1 MDKRQLIRMVCS
13 FVVPPVLVLLL
24 FTMAIG
30 LFILPSTENALMQ
43 RKKDTVRAVVATATS
58 IIERHA
64 EAVRH
69 GEIAL
74 AEAQQLALA
83 EMRAVRFGGE
93 MQEYLWIT
101 DQQPVMLM
109 HPYYPELEGTLLNTY
124 SDPGGKKLFVDAVEL
139 TSEHHEGFIDYIWTK
154 GRDGEVLA
162 PKLSYVKLVKPWG
175 WVIGSGIYLDDVR
188 EEIRAVTLQLLMIS
202 IAIGAIA
209 LLLLLF
215 VITRG
220 WRSER
225 GRYLA
230 EEELIR
236 SREQYRALAHAA
248 DEMTLL
254 VIDGVVAGANRK
266 SCENLGMDESELI
279 GRNFIGL
286 VGDAAG
292 QAMIQAME
300 SWDNIA
306 PVETVLRGKEREL
319 RTLLSAERA
328 VVHNGPAILYTGYP
342 LLRDGRQENC
352 PTVLDLLEKSG
363 FALLILDNPHS
374 GRVVYSDANLKKLLS
389 AEDGQSLLGRPLT
402 ALFDEAEGKRLLFQL
417 QEEKQACRVK
427 LTLPGEP
434 GHQLLVWALLSERER
449 AARGQVALL
458 ILDDSAA
465 KRAQQRTDLLL
476 AACLS
481 PERALAGASHLP
493 ANGEDFYYAAT
504 VIRHAVQ
511 SGLHG
516 EKATAIAD
524 RAIDRVFQDAVNRAI
539 DRLGSPPCAYALLA
553 MGSIGRREAML
564 NPDQDTGVIYPAG
577 NDQDAHREYFR
588 QFGRQVTEYAAAA
601 GLPPCKAGNCAENP
615 EWCLSDVAWQR
626 LFTGWINSSSPED
639 LLKVNIFFDLRN
651 VTGDASLTSRLR
663 QKIFGQV
670 EARPIFLYYLAQT
683 TLDFHLP
690 ADIFGRLRT
699 RGSSG
704 SEINLKGMM
713 LHYVNFARIYT
724 LQHGIA
730 ETNTISRLEALA
742 AGGLLPRDLLQDTLD
757 AWKFLL
763 QIRFANQVAVEAK
776 NFSQKNLIL
785 LEELSPWQESIL
797 KMAANQVSSLQQR
810 LSLDFTRMS

>member
-1 MDKRQLIRMVCS
+1 MDQRQLLRMVCS
-13 FVVPPVLVLLL
+13 FVVPPVMVLLL

-58 IIERHA
+58 ILERHA
-64 EAVRH
+64 EAVHH
-69 GEIAL
+69 GEVSL
-74 AEAQQLALA
+74 AVAQQQALA

-93 MQEYLWIT
+93 KQEYLWIT
-101 DQQPVMLM
+101 DQQPMMLM
-109 HPYYPELEGTLLNTY
+109 HPYYPELEGTELSTY
-124 SDPGGKKLFVDAVEL
+124 SDTQGKRLFVDAVDL
-139 TSEHHEGFIDYIWTK
+139 TNLQREGFIDYMWTK
-154 GRDGEVLA
+154 SRNSEVLA
-162 PKLSYVKLVKPWG
+162 PKLSYVKLVEPWG
-175 WVIGSGIYLDDVR
+175 WIIGSGIYLDDVR
-188 EEIRAVTLQLLMIS
+188 EEIRGVTLQLLLIS
-202 IAIGAIA
+202 LAIGGIA

-215 VITRG
+215 VISRG

-230 EEELIR
+230 EEALIR

-279 GRNFIGL
+279 GKNFVGL

-306 PVETVLRGKEREL
+306 PVETLLRGKEREL
-319 RTLLSAERA
+319 RTLLAAERA

-352 PTVLDLLEKSG
+352 PAVLDLLQKNG
-363 FALLILDNPHS
+363 FTLLIVDNPHS
-374 GRVVYSDANLKKLLS
+374 GRIVHIDSNLENLLS
-389 AEDGQSLLGRPLT
+389 PQGGQPLLGKPLT
-402 ALFDEAEGKRLLFQL
+402 SLFDAAEGKRLLLQL
-417 QEEKQACRVK
+417 QEEKQACRVR

-434 GHQLLVWALLSERER
+434 GRHLLVWALLLDGER
-449 AARGQVALL
+449 AARGQVAML
-458 ILDDSAA
+458 IVDDSAA
-465 KRAQQRTDLLL
+465 KRAEQRTDRLL
-476 AACLS
+476 AAYLS
-481 PERALAGASHLP
+481 PERVLVGGNQLP
-493 ANGEDFYYAAT
+493 ACDNDFYHAAT

-516 EKATAIAD
+516 QEATAIAD
-524 RAIDRVFQDAVNRAI
+524 RAIDRVFQSAVNRAI
-539 DRLGSPPCAYALLA
+539 ETLGPPPCAYALLT
-553 MGSIGRREAML
+553 MGSIGRHEAML
-564 NPDQDTGVIYPAG
+564 NPDQDTGVIFLAG
-577 NDQDAHREYFR
+577 NGRDERGEYFR
-588 QFGRQVTEYAAAA
+588 QFGRQVTDFAAAA

-615 EWCLSDVAWQR
+615 DWCQSDVAWQR

-639 LLKVNIFFDLRN
+639 LLKVNIFFDLRS
-651 VTGDASLTSRLR
+651 VTGDAALTRRLR
-663 QKIFGQV
+663 REIFAQV

-690 ADIFGRLRT
+690 ADFFGRLRT

-704 SEINLKGMM
+704 SEVNLKGMM

-742 AGGLLPRDLLQDTLD
+742 AGALLPRDLLQDTLD

-763 QIRFANQVAVEAK
+763 QIRFANQVMVEEK

-785 LEELSPWQESIL
+785 LEELSPWQESML
-797 KMAANQVSSLQQR
+797 KMAASQVSSLQKR
-810 LSLDFTRMS
+810 LSIDFTRMS

>member
-1 MDKRQLIRMVCS
+1 
-13 FVVPPVLVLLL
+13 
-24 FTMAIG
+24 
-30 LFILPSTENALMQ
+30 
-43 RKKDTVRAVVATATS
+43 
-58 IIERHA
+58 
-64 EAVRH
+64 
-69 GEIAL
+69 
-74 AEAQQLALA
+74 
-83 EMRAVRFGGE
+83 
-93 MQEYLWIT
+93 
-101 DQQPVMLM
+101 
-109 HPYYPELEGTLLNTY
+109 
-124 SDPGGKKLFVDAVEL
+124 
-139 TSEHHEGFIDYIWTK
+139 
-154 GRDGEVLA
+154 
-162 PKLSYVKLVKPWG
+162 
-175 WVIGSGIYLDDVR
+175 
-188 EEIRAVTLQLLMIS
+188 
-202 IAIGAIA
+202 
-209 LLLLLF
+209 
-215 VITRG
+215 
-220 WRSER
+220 
-225 GRYLA
+225 
-230 EEELIR
+230 
-236 SREQYRALAHAA
+236 
-248 DEMTLL
+248 
-254 VIDGVVAGANRK
+254 
-266 SCENLGMDESELI
+266 
-279 GRNFIGL
+279 
-286 VGDAAG
+286 
-292 QAMIQAME
+292 ME

-342 LLRDGRQENC
+342 LLREGRLENC
-352 PTVLDLLEKSG
+352 PTVLDLLQRGG

-374 GRVVYSDANLKKLLS
+374 GRIVHSDANLEKLLKS
-389 AEDGQSLLGRPLT
+389 EDGQSLLGRPLT
-402 ALFDEAEGKRLLFQL
+402 ALFDEAEGKRLLLQL
-417 QEEKQACRVK
+417 QEERQAFRVR
-427 LTLPGEP
+427 LTLPGDP

-458 ILDDSAA
+458 ILDDSVA
-465 KRAQQRTDLLL
+465 KRAQQRTDRLL
-476 AACLS
+476 AAYLS
-481 PERALAGASHLP
+481 PEKVLTGGSHLP
-493 ANGEDFYYAAT
+493 ANGEDFYHAAT

-539 DRLGSPPCAYALLA
+539 DRLGPPPSVYALLA

-577 NDQDAHREYFR
+577 NGQDARREYFH

-615 EWCLSDVAWQR
+615 DWCLNDVAWQR

-639 LLKVNIFFDLRN
+639 LLKVNIFFDLRS
-651 VTGDASLTSRLR
+651 VIGDAALTRRLR
-663 QKIFGQV
+663 REIFAQV

-730 ETNTISRLEALA
+730 ETNTISRLKALA
-742 AGGLLPRDLLQDTLD
+742 ADRLLPRDLLQDTLD

-763 QIRFANQVAVEAK
+763 QIRFANQVAVEEK

>member
-58 IIERHA
+58 ILERHA

-93 MQEYLWIT
+93 KQEYLWVT
-101 DQQPVMLM
+101 DQQPMMLM
-109 HPYYPELEGTLLNTY
+109 HPYYPELEKTLLDNY
-124 SDPGGKKLFVDAVEL
+124 SDSRGKRLFVDAVEL
-139 TSEHHEGFIDYIWTK
+139 TGQQQEGFIDYMWTK
-154 GRDGEVLA
+154 GRNSEVLA

-188 EEIRAVTLQLLMIS
+188 TEIRAVTLQLLLIS
-202 IAIGAIA
+202 VAIGVIA

-215 VITRG
+215 VIHRG

-266 SCENLGMDESELI
+266 SCENLGMGESELI
-279 GRNFIGL
+279 GRNFVGL

-306 PVETVLRGKEREL
+306 PVETILRGKEGEL
-319 RTLLSAERA
+319 RTLLTAERA

-342 LLRDGRQENC
+342 LLRDTRQEHC
-352 PTVLDLLEKSG
+352 PILLDLLQQSG
-363 FALLILDNPHS
+363 IALLILDNPHS
-374 GRVVYSDANLKKLLS
+374 GRIVHADANLEKLFNP
-389 AEDGQSLLGRPLT
+389 EGGQALLGRPLT
-402 ALFDEAEGKRLLFQL
+402 TLFGEAEGKRLLLQL
-417 QEEKQACRVK
+417 QEEKLACRVR
-427 LTLPGEP
+427 LTIPEQRSR
-434 GHQLLVWALLSERER
+434 HLLVWALLTEGER

-458 ILDDSAA
+458 IVDDSAT
-465 KRAQQRTDLLL
+465 KRAEQSTDQLL
-476 AACLS
+476 AAALS
-481 PERALAGASHLP
+481 PERLLGAGCQFDA
-493 ANGEDFYYAAT
+493 GEDFYHAAT
-504 VIRHAVQ
+504 VIRHGVQ

-539 DRLGSPPCAYALLA
+539 DRLGPSPCAYALLV

-577 NDQDAHREYFR
+577 NDQNARREYFR

-615 EWCLSDVAWQR
+615 DWCLSDVAWQR
-626 LFTGWINSSSPED
+626 LFTEWINSSSPED
-639 LLKVNIFFDLRN
+639 LLKVNIFFDLRS
-651 VTGDASLTSRLR
+651 VTGDAALTSRLR
-663 QKIFGQV
+663 REIFAQV